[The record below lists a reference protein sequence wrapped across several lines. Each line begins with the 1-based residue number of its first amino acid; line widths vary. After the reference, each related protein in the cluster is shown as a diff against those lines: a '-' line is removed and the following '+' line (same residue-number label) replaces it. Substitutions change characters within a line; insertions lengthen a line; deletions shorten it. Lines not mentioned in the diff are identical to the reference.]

1 MPSMDREERLLHLLV
16 VEDNNGDLLLIEDFL
31 FEKISNPSIQEAKT
45 FKEAKYFLEKGDQFD
60 VILLDL
66 SLPDMSGEEL
76 LDEIVKV
83 SNSIPVIVLTGYADI
98 AFGIKSLSLG
108 IADYLLKDELTATS
122 LYKSILYSIERKEVA
137 NHLKES
143 EKRYRDLFHLSP
155 QPMWL
160 YDMDTWQFL
169 DVNQST
175 VTHYGYSKE
184 EFLSMTIL
192 EISPPEDAEK
202 VKEEILRLR
211 EVISPFSQEV
221 FQHRKKNGE
230 IIKVEIKSKV
240 IDFQG
245 RKAEIV
251 LAHDVTERIKYIG
264 DIVDKNKRLQEIAW
278 IQSHVVRAPLA
289 RLMGLVNAISDSV
302 EDEKD
307 YQKLYR
313 LIMKSA
319 NELDGIIRD
328 IAHKADKINVTET
341 SDSEEDLQERKEN
354 Q

>member
-1 MPSMDREERLLHLLV
+1 MDREDRLLNLLI
-16 VEDNNGDLLLIEDFL
+16 VEDNSGDLLLIEDFL
-31 FEKISNPSIQEAKT
+31 FEKISNPSIEEART
-45 FKEAKYFLEKGDQFD
+45 FKEAKHFLEAGNNYDA
-60 VILLDL
+60 ILLDL
-66 SLPDMSGEEL
+66 SLPDKGGEEL
-76 LDEIVKV
+76 LDDIVKV

-122 LYKSILYSIERKEVA
+122 LHKSILYSIERKEVA
-137 NHLKES
+137 SHLKES

-160 YDMDTWQFL
+160 YDMETWRFL
-169 DVNQST
+169 DVNQAA
-175 VTHYGYSKE
+175 VKHYGYSKK
-184 EFLSMTIL
+184 EFLSMTVL
-192 EISPPEDAEK
+192 EISPPEDVEK
-202 VKEEILRLR
+202 VKEEILKLR
-211 EVISPFSQEV
+211 DVLPPFSQEV
-221 FQHRKKNGE
+221 FRHRKKDGE
-230 IIKVEIKSKV
+230 IIKVEIKSNV
-240 IDFQG
+240 IEFEG

-251 LAHDVTERIKYIG
+251 LAHDITERINYIR

-302 EDEKD
+302 DDEKD

-328 IAHKADKINVTET
+328 IAQKADKINVTEEA
-341 SDSEEDLQERKEN
+341 DREE
-354 Q
+354 

>member
-1 MPSMDREERLLHLLV
+1 MDKEDRSLHLLV
-16 VEDNNGDLLLIEDFL
+16 VEDNRGDLLLIEDFL
-31 FEKISNPSIQEAKT
+31 FEKISSPSIQEAKT
-45 FKEAKYFLEKGDQFD
+45 FREAKHFLETGNRYDA
-60 VILLDL
+60 ILLDL
-66 SLPDMSGEEL
+66 SLPDKSGEDL
-76 LDEIVKV
+76 LDDIVKI
-83 SNSIPVIVLTGYADI
+83 SKSIPVIVLTGYSDI

-137 NHLKES
+137 SHLKES

-160 YDMDTWQFL
+160 YDTETWAFL
-169 DVNQST
+169 DVNQSA
-175 VTHYGYSKE
+175 VKHYGYTKD
-184 EFLSMTIL
+184 EFLSMSIL
-192 EISPPEDAEK
+192 DISPPEDVEQ
-202 VKEEILRLR
+202 VKEGIFRLR
-211 EVISPFSQEV
+211 KNVSPSSQEV
-221 FQHRKKNGE
+221 FQHRKKDGE
-230 IIKVEIKSKV
+230 IIKVEMKSNI
-240 IDFQG
+240 IDFEG
-245 RKAEIV
+245 KKAEIV
-251 LAHDVTERIKYIG
+251 LAHDITERINYIS
-264 DIVDKNKRLQEIAW
+264 DIVDKNERLQEIAW

-328 IAHKADKINVTET
+328 IAHKADKINVGEAA
-341 SDSEEDLQERKEN
+341 EN
-354 Q
+354 EN

>member
-1 MPSMDREERLLHLLV
+1 MDREDRLLNLLV
-16 VEDNNGDLLLIEDFL
+16 VEDNSGDLLLIEDFL
-31 FEKISNPSIQEAKT
+31 FEKISSPSIQEART
-45 FKEAKYFLEKGDQFD
+45 FKEAKLFLESGNRYDA
-60 VILLDL
+60 ILLDL
-66 SLPDMSGEEL
+66 SLPDKSGEEL

-83 SNSIPVIVLTGYADI
+83 SNSIPVIILTGYSDI

-137 NHLKES
+137 SHLKES

-160 YDMDTWQFL
+160 YDMETWEFL
-169 DVNQST
+169 DVNQSA
-175 VTHYGYSKE
+175 VKHYGYSKE
-184 EFLSMTIL
+184 EFLSMTVL
-192 EISPPEDAEK
+192 EISPPEDVEK
-202 VKEEILRLR
+202 VKEEILKLR
-211 EVISPFSQEV
+211 EDLPPFSQEV
-221 FQHRKKNGE
+221 FRHRKKDGG
-230 IIKVEIKSKV
+230 IIKVEIKSNIV
-240 IDFQG
+240 EFEG
-245 RKAEIV
+245 RRAEIV
-251 LAHDVTERIKYIG
+251 LAHDITERINYIS

-289 RLMGLVNAISDSV
+289 RLMGLVNAMSDSV

-328 IAHKADKINVTET
+328 IAQKADKINVTE
-341 SDSEEDLQERKEN
+341 EALRKK
-354 Q
+354 

>member
-1 MPSMDREERLLHLLV
+1 MDKEDRSLHLLV
-16 VEDNNGDLLLIEDFL
+16 VEDNRGDLLLIEDFL
-31 FEKISNPSIQEAKT
+31 FEKISSPSIQEAKT
-45 FKEAKYFLEKGDQFD
+45 FREAKHFLETGNRYDA
-60 VILLDL
+60 ILLDL
-66 SLPDMSGEEL
+66 SLPDKSGEDL
-76 LDEIVKV
+76 LDDIVKI
-83 SNSIPVIVLTGYADI
+83 SKSIPVIVLTGYSDI

-137 NHLKES
+137 SHLKES

-160 YDMDTWQFL
+160 YDTETWAFL
-169 DVNQST
+169 DVNQSA
-175 VTHYGYSKE
+175 VMHYGYTKD
-184 EFLSMTIL
+184 EFLSMSIL
-192 EISPPEDAEK
+192 DISPPGDVEK
-202 VKEEILRLR
+202 VKEGIFRLR
-211 EVISPFSQEV
+211 MNIPSSPQEV
-221 FQHRKKNGE
+221 FQHRKKDGE
-230 IIKVEIKSKV
+230 IIKVEMKSNI
-240 IDFQG
+240 IDFEG
-245 RKAEIV
+245 KKAEIV
-251 LAHDVTERIKYIG
+251 LAHDITERINYIS
-264 DIVDKNKRLQEIAW
+264 DIVDKNERLQEIAW

-328 IAHKADKINVTET
+328 IAHKADKINVGEAA
-341 SDSEEDLQERKEN
+341 EN
-354 Q
+354 ES

>member
-1 MPSMDREERLLHLLV
+1 MDKEDRMLHLLV

-45 FKEAKYFLEKGDQFD
+45 FKEAKHLLETGNTYDA
-60 VILLDL
+60 ILLDL
-66 SLPDMSGEEL
+66 SLPDKSGEDL
-76 LDEIVKV
+76 LDDIVKI
-83 SNSIPVIVLTGYADI
+83 SNAIPVIVLTGYADI

-137 NHLKES
+137 NHLRES

-160 YDMDTWQFL
+160 YDMETWEFL
-169 DVNQST
+169 DVNQSA
-175 VTHYGYSKE
+175 VKHYGYKKS

-192 EISPPEDAEK
+192 DISPPEDVEK
-202 VKEEILRLR
+202 VKKEIFNLRGGL
-211 EVISPFSQEV
+211 SPSAQEI
-221 FQHRKKNGE
+221 FRHKRKNGE
-230 IIKVEIKSKV
+230 IIKVEIKSNIV
-240 IDFQG
+240 DFEG
-245 RKAEIV
+245 KKAEIV
-251 LAHDVTERIKYIG
+251 LAHDITERINYIS
-264 DIVDKNKRLQEIAW
+264 DIVDKNERLQEIAW

-289 RLMGLVNAISDSV
+289 RLMGLVNAMSDSV

-328 IAHKADKINVTET
+328 IAHKADKINV
-341 SDSEEDLQERKEN
+341 SEAAEKED
-354 Q
+354 